1 MGKKLKIKSGNTTLE
16 IPNDLNNTF
25 QKVIDSLLPESKRE
39 ITRIV
44 EEIEQEA
51 RSDWL
56 VRRTPTGK
64 KSTNSKDSKSKIYS
78 EIYITPNLE
87 IAARIGNKAPY
98 AWAIRVGVRS
108 ETNLPMKKRISN
120 ELLFK
125 PMKKQ
130 SDKIAEVLARDTTKL
145 MKK

>member
-1 MGKKLKIKSGNTTLE
+1 MARNLKIKSGNTTIE
-16 IPNDLNNTF
+16 IPNDLNSTF
-25 QKVIDSLLPESKRE
+25 QKVIDSLIPDSKRE

-51 RSDWL
+51 KSEWL

-64 KSTNSKDSKSKIYS
+64 KSSKSQNSKGKIYS
-78 EIYITPNLE
+78 EVYITPNLE
-87 IAARIGNKAPY
+87 IAARLGNSAPY

-108 ETNLPMKKRISN
+108 ETNLPMKKQISN

-145 MKK
+145 MNK